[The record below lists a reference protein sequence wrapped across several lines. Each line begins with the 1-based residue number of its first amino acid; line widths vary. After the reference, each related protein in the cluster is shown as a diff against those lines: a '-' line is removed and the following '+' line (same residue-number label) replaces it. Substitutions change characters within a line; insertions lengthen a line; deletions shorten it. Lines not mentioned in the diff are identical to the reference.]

1 MIYNRIP
8 SRTARRAGSIS
19 ILALAALASAC
30 NPDYGKTKQL
40 IASCD
45 KNDVKACNDLADRL
59 QTGKY
64 IFRDG
69 LRAAELF
76 EKSCNGGVG
85 DGCTSLGN
93 ITLAG
98 RASRNNPSV
107 KKDPGAKPDTAGA
120 IALYRKGCE
129 TGGMKGC
136 VRLATF
142 YKKGLKLTRDDAQ
155 AASLFR
161 KACDAR
167 EFTGCAN
174 LAPLYVSGEGVT
186 PDLAAARDLA
196 QRSCDA
202 KVNLGCVELGKL
214 YANGTGVAQ
223 NDSIALS
230 LFRKS
235 CTEADAKDDDPYVR
249 FSANRDLEGC
259 FQYARVL
266 ELGKGIK
273 PNFDRALDVYR
284 ETCEDKHAESCFR
297 GGELYDKG
305 AGSYRSPKQ
314 AAKMFKESC
323 DLGYAP
329 ACSKPQPA
337 KTS

>member
-1 MIYNRIP
+1 L
-8 SRTARRAGSIS
+8 
-19 ILALAALASAC
+19 ILSLAAFASAC
-30 NPDYGKTKQL
+30 NPDYDKTKQL

-45 KNDVKACNDLADRL
+45 RNDAKACNELADRL
-59 QTGKY
+59 QAGRY
-64 IFRDG
+64 ILRDH

-85 DGCTSLGN
+85 DGCSSLGN

-98 RASRNNPSV
+98 RGSRNDPSV
-107 KKDPGAKPDTAGA
+107 KKDAGAKPDTAGA
-120 IALYRKGCE
+120 IALYRKGCD

-142 YKKGLKLTRDDAQ
+142 YKKGIKLTRDDAQ

-186 PDLAAARDLA
+186 QDVAAARDLA

-202 KVNLGCVELGKL
+202 KINLGCVELGKL
-214 YANGTGVAQ
+214 YANGIGIEQ
-223 NDSIALS
+223 NDSIALT

-235 CTEADAKDDDPYVR
+235 CTEPEKKDEENFVR
-249 FSANRDLEGC
+249 FIADKDLEGC
-259 FQYARVL
+259 FQYARAL
-266 ELGKGIK
+266 ELGRGIK
-273 PNFDRALDVYR
+273 QNYDRALDVYR

-297 GGELYDKG
+297 SGELYEKG
-305 AGSYRSPKQ
+305 AGSYRSPKR
-314 AAKMFKESC
+314 AAEMFKESC

-329 ACSKPQPA
+329 ACAKPKPA